1 MFIFIQMFKNKHIE
15 IVTIYGKAGCGKT
28 TSLSKIICN
37 DTSEY
42 IVLAPTNSAVE
53 TIYKTCIENANKQLE
68 REHFKT
74 IYSFF
79 RIDYINDVVLG
90 AIEMVETVYIDE
102 FSLIDKF
109 LFKRCLN
116 DMISKGCKKLILCGD
131 VMQLNAIYKTKQF
144 ISFNKMNKW
153 NDIYQK
159 ILTEATN
166 VNEKLIYPKVLE
178 HLHLNVFGMKIIQQG
193 TLINLTVNKRSNE
206 NIKNILMNIYNKNKD
221 YQYNFI
227 PFFDIPNYIINSN
240 YVFIASKYSILQKVY
255 DYIYENFW
263 SKSKIQNDI
272 INIEQHISF
281 SSGFKNLY
289 LYSGM
294 KIIACSTD
302 ENKRYINGEELI
314 FTGNFE
320 CGKMK
325 CFNEKKKE
333 HVFIEKVKEVEK
345 TNGNL
350 YYPICP
356 SFLMT
361 IHKSQGKTINNIIV
375 CIDDMFD
382 ISMMYTAITRAK
394 DNLVFFSKVNDNI
407 ERRNL
412 LIKNAYVEEFKQ
424 LNLICNN
431 VSLFKNKQ
439 KHK

>member
-1 MFIFIQMFKNKHIE
+1 MFKNKHIE

-28 TSLSKIICN
+28 TNLSKIICN

-42 IVLAPTNSAVE
+42 VVLAPTNSAVE
-53 TIYKTCIENANKQLE
+53 TIYKTCIENKHLE
-68 REHFKT
+68 RKYFKT

-79 RIDYINDVVLG
+79 RIDYNNDVVLG
-90 AIEMVETVYIDE
+90 AIEME
-102 FSLIDKF
+102 
-109 LFKRCLN
+109 
-116 DMISKGCKKLILCGD
+116 
-131 VMQLNAIYKTKQF
+131 TKQY

-153 NDIYQK
+153 NEIYQK

-178 HLHLNVFGMKIIQQG
+178 HLHLNIFGMKIIQQG
-193 TLINLTVNKRSNE
+193 TLINLTINKRSND
-206 NIKNILMNIYNKNKD
+206 NIKNILMNIYNKNKE
-221 YQYNFI
+221 YQYDFI

-289 LYSGM
+289 LYPGM

-302 ENKRYINGEELI
+302 ANKRYINGEELT

-325 CFNEKKKE
+325 CLNEEKKE
-333 HVFIEKVKEVEK
+333 YVFIEKVKEVEK

-382 ISMMYTAITRAK
+382 MSMMYTAITRAK
-394 DNLVFFSKVNDNI
+394 DNLVFFSKVNDNN